1 MKRTPYTYMYTYLAQ
16 KRAFVGRLNPDY
28 FSSVLTD
35 VRLLER
41 ASRAN
46 PTEFRP
52 SLAGALSPYCASS
65 PSLPFC
71 YFSPLR
77 KHGNSRCGQPIR

>member
-1 MKRTPYTYMYTYLAQ
+1 MKRTPYIHV
-16 KRAFVGRLNPDY
+16 VGAEAGFCSSFEPRLFLRVDA
-28 FSSVLTD
+28 
-35 VRLLER
+35 RLFDR

-52 SLAGALSPYCASS
+52 SLAGARSPYCASS

-71 YFSPLR
+71 CFSPLR
-77 KHGNSRCGQPIR
+77 KHGNSRCGQPVR